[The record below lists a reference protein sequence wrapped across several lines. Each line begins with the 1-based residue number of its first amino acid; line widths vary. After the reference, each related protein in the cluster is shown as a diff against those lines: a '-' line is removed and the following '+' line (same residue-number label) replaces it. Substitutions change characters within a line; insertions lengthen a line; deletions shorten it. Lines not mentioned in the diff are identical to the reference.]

1 MSNERKAG
9 WEIVIGGR
17 EVKWPKN
24 EITYEEVK
32 WKWDELRPDQT
43 IIDNPAIM
51 YKRMDG
57 DTGMLRPG
65 ETVKVEDGFEIKVDP
80 SHLA

>member
-9 WEIVIGGR
+9 WQIVIGGR

-32 WKWDELRPDQT
+32 SKWDELRADQA
-43 IIDNPAIM
+43 IIGDPPIM
-51 YKRMDG
+51 YKRENG
-57 DTGMLRPG
+57 ETGMLRPMQ
-65 ETVKVEDGFEIKVDP
+65 TVKVEDGFEIKVDP